1 MSSLVIVSLISC
13 SPSTS
18 KPPATTSTPTKETG
32 NTIRSTPVPTFI
44 STPIIPQHIKLQALE
59 ILDKTPSDL
68 SLYGTLLINGYNNNP
83 SYFFNLR
90 DKSSERIPDS
100 FYGTRV
106 SPDGRLLAY
115 FEHQENPNGKPGNL
129 VVTKDFDSM
138 QIIPWKN
145 SWFLKGIGTDGN
157 LFIQNERVDSV
168 PSFILMN
175 PSTNESLEINPDF
188 PDIETVY
195 YSAEWW
201 FPVYSPDGTKVIYPR
216 VNESSRIV
224 LWDIE
229 TQQVITTLASFNN
242 PYGLEPVW
250 SPDGDSFV
258 MVLENMYLKN
268 LNYPAQELF
277 IISDSGQVERLTY
290 LSDFLNKT
298 VHIGYY
304 SWSPDNIHVA
314 FQMEYEGTS
323 QLVVANIRN
332 KDLTVY
338 ELPGYFVHH
347 EPVWSPD
354 GMYILI
360 DGYFKDATD
369 YWTLLVDLDKNLA
382 MKIAT
387 NSFPIGWVAFS
398 K

>member
-1 MSSLVIVSLISC
+1 
-13 SPSTS
+13 
-18 KPPATTSTPTKETG
+18 
-32 NTIRSTPVPTFI
+32 
-44 STPIIPQHIKLQALE
+44 
-59 ILDKTPSDL
+59 
-68 SLYGTLLINGYNNNP
+68 
-83 SYFFNLR
+83 
-90 DKSSERIPDS
+90 
-100 FYGTRV
+100 
-106 SPDGRLLAY
+106 
-115 FEHQENPNGKPGNL
+115 
-129 VVTKDFDSM
+129 M